1 MFCLLINNLRKWQ
14 LCRRMR
20 YSFLIKIKGR
30 IYKILRNFE
39 TLDMKK
45 FTWEMHLTKDLQL
58 DSLQKIAFLTSV
70 EEEFKTI
77 FEDTV
82 FDNIDDIPTLLRLLR
97 KDYRIYWDDNLIIN
111 KYDNR
116 SLASGWHDLKNPGN
130 DLPAQGGNRQGSVD
144 KKAYW

>member
-97 KDYRIYWDDNLIIN
+97 KDYRIY
-111 KYDNR
+111 
-116 SLASGWHDLKNPGN
+116 
-130 DLPAQGGNRQGSVD
+130 
-144 KKAYW
+144 